1 MKKRFLIISISMLL
15 AITVTGGRQ
24 LFAAGDNFQE
34 RFNQAGRLYEE
45 GKYAE
50 ALALYQD
57 IEKSAAHWKLF
68 YNMGNC
74 YYKMNNFVKAK
85 LYYLRAERLSPFEAS
100 IQKNIDIVDKQFS
113 DKIEGEEPDFLTRA
127 ALHIESAISLNVLS
141 VILLMVV
148 IILNA
153 FIFLL
158 IKKGKSRFRLYGVSF
173 SLVIVLVIGGYHIY
187 RTGKQ
192 ELRNTA
198 VIVKADSEL
207 RSGPGESNTILFKV
221 NPGLKVK
228 IIEKSRSWVQVSAS
242 AQVAGWVE
250 EDRLERI

>member
-1 MKKRFLIISISMLL
+1 MKKGFIIISILMLL

-34 RFNQAGRLYEE
+34 RFNQAGQLYEE
-45 GKYAE
+45 AKYAE
-50 ALALYQD
+50 ALALYQG
-57 IEKSAAHWKLF
+57 IERSVFHWKLF

-85 LYYLRAERLSPFEAS
+85 IYYLRAERLNPFEAS
-100 IQKNIDIVDKQFS
+100 IQKNIDIVDRQFS
-113 DKIEGEEPDFLTRA
+113 DKMEEERPDFLTRL
-127 ALHIESAISLNVLS
+127 ALHIESVISLNVLS
-141 VILLMVV
+141 VILLIVV
-148 IILNA
+148 VILNA

-228 IIEKSRSWVQVSAS
+228 IIEKSRTWVQVSAS

>member
-1 MKKRFLIISISMLL
+1 MNKRFIYIMVCLVL
-15 AITVTGGRQ
+15 AVTVTGGARV
-24 LFAAGDNFQE
+24 LVAAGGFQE
-34 RFNQAGRLYEE
+34 RFNQAEQMYAE
-45 GKYAE
+45 GKYAG
-50 ALALYQD
+50 ALAVYRD

-74 YYKMNNFVKAK
+74 YYKTGNFVRAK
-85 LYYLRAERLSPFEAS
+85 IYYLKAERLNPFEPS

-113 DKIEGEEPDFLTRA
+113 DKIEGEKPDFLTRV
-127 ALHIESAISLNVLS
+127 ALHIESVISLNVLS
-141 VILLMVV
+141 MVLLLVV
-148 IILNA
+148 IILNI

-158 IKKGKSRFRLYGVSF
+158 LNKGKNRFRLYGVSF

-192 ELRNTA
+192 GLRNTA
-198 VIVKADSEL
+198 VMVRADSEL
-207 RSGPGESNTILFKV
+207 RSGPGENNTVLFKV

-242 AQVAGWVE
+242 SQVAGWVE

>member
-1 MKKRFLIISISMLL
+1 MKKRFIYVIMCLVLVVGARFVS
-15 AITVTGGRQ
+15 A
-24 LFAAGDNFQE
+24 AAGGFQE
-34 RFNQAGRLYEE
+34 RFNQAEQLYED

-50 ALALYQD
+50 ALAAYQD
-57 IEKSAAHWKLF
+57 IERTVAHWKLF

-74 YYKMNNFVKAK
+74 YYKMNNVVKAK
-85 LYYLRAERLSPFEAS
+85 IYYLRAERLNPFDAS

-113 DKIEGEEPDFLTRA
+113 DKIEGEEPDFLTRL
-127 ALHIESAISLNVLS
+127 ALRIESVISLNILS
-141 VILLMVV
+141 VILLIVV
-148 IILNA
+148 VILNA

-192 ELRNTA
+192 NLRNTA

-228 IIEKSRSWVQVSAS
+228 IIEKSRNWVQVSAS